1 MTDATKI
8 ECCPAHPVTIYMAG
22 DIAKARE
29 VCRQFC
35 DEVGLCVTISPT
47 EYIYTRGQEA
57 GFSVGLINYARF
69 PSTPGLIE
77 ARASE
82 LAHRLRITLRQDS
95 FTVQTPTHSHWYS
108 WRDSE
113 RTTHD

>member
-1 MTDATKI
+1 MTNAVQI

-22 DIAKARE
+22 DIVQARE
-29 VCRQFC
+29 TCCEFC
-35 DEVGLCVTISPT
+35 DEVGLCVTLSPA
-47 EYIYTRGQEA
+47 EYIYTGGQEA

-77 ARASE
+77 AKAIE
-82 LAHRLRITLRQDS
+82 LAHRLRIALGQDS
-95 FTVQTPTHSHWYS
+95 FTVQTKTHSHWYS
-108 WRDSE
+108 WRDPE